1 MDEQT
6 SSTLPYRADADDLR
20 RYVRALAHGGGPER
34 IRALGFS
41 TKTHEGVI
49 ASAHALGLT
58 RGRDGPLT
66 EKGRRIAVADDVRSG
81 EQWAALLA
89 EFEPYRRI
97 VDAVQEGEAPRPVP
111 IEWVETYWAAH
122 GFGSSASNRSEAAS
136 AFARMVE
143 AAGMGRFVQGRR
155 GHVSRIEWGA
165 AVGEAAGAP
174 ESARSDRPG
183 DGAMV
188 SARPSSRRG
197 TASDGARP
205 EQQGGGVPT
214 PPAPTSRPGPTA
226 GEASPASQDAES
238 GEQVLVWHLGPGRS
252 VRLRM
257 PAGLDRVEGE
267 RVRRM
272 VDLLIGP

>member
-1 MDEQT
+1 MDEQP

-20 RYVRALAHGGGPER
+20 RYVQALAHGGGPDR

-58 RGRDGPLT
+58 RGREGPLT
-66 EKGRRIAVADDVRSG
+66 EKGRRIAVGDDVRSG
-81 EQWAALLA
+81 EQWTALLA

-97 VDAVQEGEAPRPVP
+97 VDAIQEGEAPRPVP

-155 GHVSRIEWGA
+155 GHVSRIEWGD
-165 AVGEAAGAP
+165 AVEDSAGAP
-174 ESARSDRPG
+174 EPARSNRRG
-183 DGAMV
+183 LGAMQ
-188 SARPSSRRG
+188 SAGPSSRRG
-197 TASDGARP
+197 TASDGP
-205 EQQGGGVPT
+205 EPGQRGGGVPT
-214 PPAPTSRPGPTA
+214 PPAPTARPGPSS
-226 GEASPASQDAES
+226 GEGTPASQDSES
-238 GEQVLVWHLGPGRS
+238 GEQVLVWHLGPGRA

-257 PAGLDRVEGE
+257 PADLNREEGE